1 MKSDSES
8 ARERLTRSESLEK
21 SLYHFAIRQQRECE
35 RIRLATGL
43 RSTLGN
49 RSRDV
54 RGSWIHGD
62 STLIS
67 FSVTE
72 VQQCGSCGLTL

>member
-8 ARERLTRSESLEK
+8 ARERLTRSESLGK

-49 RSRDV
+49 RSRDA
-54 RGSWIHGD
+54 RGMLEGAG
-62 STLIS
+62 STSIPR
-67 FSVTE
+67 
-72 VQQCGSCGLTL
+72 